1 MVHCIMVDCFH
12 NSGKTKGI
20 GFYRIPVVV
29 TNQGEKAEELS
40 RERRE
45 RWIAAISRD
54 DITSKDVLSNERV
67 CGRHFVSG
75 QSAKPWDK
83 YNVDWV
89 PTLNLGNTKYQQENH
104 DIKEVRAKRAKER
117 RKRSLERQEREAA
130 EKRKKIGVSGLPVR
144 DMDF

>member
-1 MVHCIMVDCFH
+1 MRELYLDNGCYAAILVSYNSNISRVIKALEIFFIMVHCIMVDCFH

-83 YNVDWV
+83 YNVDWA
-89 PTLNLGNTKYQQENH
+89 PTLNLG
-104 DIKEVRAKRAKER
+104 RAPRTLG
-117 RKRSLERQEREAA
+117 S
-130 EKRKKIGVSGLPVR
+130 
-144 DMDF
+144 

>member
-45 RWIAAISRD
+45 RWIAAIGRD
-54 DITSKDVLSNERV
+54 DITSKDVLSNESLWTTFR
-67 CGRHFVSG
+67 
-75 QSAKPWDK
+75 
-83 YNVDWV
+83 
-89 PTLNLGNTKYQQENH
+89 
-104 DIKEVRAKRAKER
+104 VRAICKT
-117 RKRSLERQEREAA
+117 L
-130 EKRKKIGVSGLPVR
+130 G
-144 DMDF
+144 